1 MIILADNQ
9 KVKLYWAPVAFK
21 LENKTVKT
29 LQVDDQTYQL
39 QAPELTSELVT
50 SISKA
55 CCIAR
60 QHSLVNLTVAEIVT
74 LIDQAIEK
82 WCHPDYPQRILAE
95 KLLPA
100 ITGYDHT
107 TVALEIK
114 RFVRNFRKKELWR
127 FIDTELDNP
136 AILDDFH
143 PQKSGQLT
151 KAIGPTAIFHVFSSN
166 IPGLQI
172 WSLIMGLITKS
183 ANLGKTSL
191 SEPLF
196 PVLFSQTLA
205 EVSPELAATIAIL
218 PWKGGTHDLEQ
229 AAIDSTNATIVYGSD
244 RAVKSIHALVPD
256 DKIFLHYGY
265 KISFAMIG
273 AEALTPEYYPQMVQ
287 KMAEDIA
294 VYDQQSCLSPQTVFV
309 EAGGTITPHQFA
321 QLLAKAL
328 ANNQLK
334 WPRAKLTTSE
344 AVAVTRLRQESQI
357 QALTDATIQVI
368 ASPDS
373 TAWTVVYHQKP
384 ALMSSPLNRTIHVMV
399 IDDLAQ
405 VPALLRPYQ
414 PFLQSCGLAVAPQ
427 RLLEL
432 GSQLGDAGIDRI
444 CAIGDMTRAQSGW
457 HHDGRFNLL
466 DLLKMVDIEP
476 GAEALAEHFDP
487 DVE

>member
-1 MIILADNQ
+1 MILVDDQ
-9 KVKLYWAPVAFK
+9 KIKLYWVPTSFK
-21 LENKTVKT
+21 LTPKTVKT
-29 LQVDDQTYQL
+29 LQVDGQTYQL
-39 QAPELTSELVT
+39 QVPELTAELVT
-50 SISKA
+50 AIGKA
-55 CCIAR
+55 CRTAR
-60 QHSLVNLTVAEIVT
+60 QHGLANMTVAEIVT
-74 LIDQAIEK
+74 IIDQAIEK

-107 TVALEIK
+107 TVTLEIK

-136 AILDDFH
+136 AILDEFH

-172 WSLIMGLITKS
+172 WSLIMGLITKA

-205 EVSPELAATIAIL
+205 EVSPELAAAIAIL
-218 PWKGGTHDLEQ
+218 PWKGGTRDFEQ
-229 AAIDSTNATIVYGSD
+229 AAVDVTDATIVYGSD
-244 RAVKSIHALVPD
+244 QAVQSIRALVPD
-256 DKIFLHYGY
+256 EKIFLHYGY
-265 KISFAMIG
+265 KISFAMLG
-273 AEALTPEYYPQMVQ
+273 AESLTPEYYPQMVQ
-287 KMAEDIA
+287 KLAEDIA
-294 VYDQQSCLSPQTVFV
+294 IYDQQSCLSPQTVFV
-309 EAGGTITPHQFA
+309 EAGGTVTPHQFT
-321 QLLAKAL
+321 QLLATAL

-334 WPRAKLTTSE
+334 WPRAKLTTAE
-344 AVAVTRLRQESQI
+344 AVSITRLRQENQI
-357 QALTDATIQVI
+357 QALTDESVQVS
-368 ASPDS
+368 ASTDS
-373 TAWTVVYHQKP
+373 TAWTVVYHQQP
-384 ALMSSPLNRTIHVMV
+384 SLMSSPLNRTIHVMAV
-399 IDDLAQ
+399 TNLEQ
-405 VPALLRPYQ
+405 VPALLHTYR

-427 RLLEL
+427 RLLKL
-432 GSQLGDAGIDRI
+432 AAQLGTAGVDRI
-444 CAIGDMTRAQSGW
+444 CAIGDMTRAQPGW

-476 GAEALAEHFDP
+476 GAEELAEHFDS